1 MVIMSVSKD
10 ELSHI
15 KIFDGKKVLNEN
27 YELIKDNVV
36 HKEAFVDWNNITIGT
51 GNIIGPFSLIGSQAQ
66 HKFYETAGKICI
78 GNNNVFHAF
87 CNISS
92 PSTLKGKT
100 LIGNNNY
107 IMSHSMIHHDCIIE
121 DDTIICSNVSIAGH
135 VQIMNGAY
143 LGQNSSVHQFQV
155 IGSYSILGMNSCVI
169 KKSKITPGQKFAG
182 VPCRKIGLNSIA
194 LERNEVN
201 AKLLLKEKKRFNKLK
216 KQMDELLFS

>member
-1 MVIMSVSKD
+1 MSVSKN
-10 ELSHI
+10 EFSFI
-15 KIFDGKKVLNEN
+15 KIFDGEKVLNEN

-36 HKEAFVDWNNITIGT
+36 HKEAFVDWNNISIGA

-66 HKFYETAGKICI
+66 HKFYETEGKIHI

-121 DDTIICSNVSIAGH
+121 DNTIICSNVSIAGH
-135 VQIMNGAY
+135 THIMNGAY

-182 VPCRKIGLNSIA
+182 VPCRKIGINSIA
-194 LERNEVN
+194 LERNEVS
-201 AKLLLKEKKRFNKLK
+201 AKLLLNEKKRFVNLK